1 MANNLSIST
10 YSPSDVTLVIAGY
23 VISGWD
29 TISIARRT
37 ESFKPIYGIRGKH
50 ARVRTGGGTSPD
62 TSANITLTLA
72 QESASND
79 VLSTIHDLDISEGTG
94 RIVLTLK
101 DKSGGSLFNSHEAYI
116 ISYADSGFGNDF
128 GVRQWRI
135 FCQTTKTYFVGGNTK
150 PSTSL
155 LDSAI
160 GSATDFVSGL
170 F

>member
-23 VISGWD
+23 VLSGWD
-29 TISIARRT
+29 TINISRRT
-37 ESFKPIYGIRGKH
+37 DSFKPVYGIRGKH
-50 ARVRTGGGTSPD
+50 ARVRTGGGTTPD
-62 TSANITLTLA
+62 TSAIITLTLA

-79 VLSTIHDLDISEGTG
+79 VLSAIHELDISEGTG

-116 ISYADSGFGNDF
+116 ISYPDAPFSNDF
-128 GVRQWRI
+128 GTRQWRI
-135 FCQTTKTYFVGGNTK
+135 FCQSTKTYFVAGNTK
-150 PSTSL
+150 PSTGL